1 MIFKQ
6 ETQILK
12 CTFEKEHFSKVKA
25 AFKDRWPV
33 VYIIEDDEKG
43 QAYIGESTNICTRI
57 CDHWNN
63 TERRA
68 LKNIYIIFNKVFNK
82 SVILDLEAFLIGY
95 IVADGKYR
103 LQNGN
108 GGQHVHNYY
117 LRDEYQREFRHIWQ
131 LLQDEGVVR
140 HGITLLENQDLFK
153 YSPYKILNLDQF
165 NVAVQILTD
174 LKSDLGNNNQSRSFI
189 IDGGAGTGKSILG
202 IYLLKLLIDAKSSP
216 AWTAEEEA
224 LDENLSYIIGH
235 LSPNLR
241 VGYVV
246 PTQSFRET
254 LKKVFDG
261 IQGLDSKMVL
271 SPEDVANSGE
281 GLYDL
286 LIVDESHRLRRR
298 RALFNYG
305 SYDKANEA
313 LELDK
318 EATELDWIL
327 EKSWYQLFFYDS
339 RQSVKPSDV
348 EALRFF
354 SLSRQEDTRNY
365 KLTSQMRCKG
375 GNDYID
381 YIHNILECQQEEM
394 RTFGSSYELLLFEDV
409 EDMVS
414 AIKDKNNKMGL
425 CRNMA
430 GYAWP
435 WKTHKMTL
443 SKIQKEGLYDIKI
456 ENKYEVNNA
465 HKYIW
470 NTTQKDWI
478 NSENSINEIGCI
490 HTTQGYDLNY
500 AGVII
505 GWEIDYDP
513 INNIITVCKDMY
525 QDSKGKEKVDGKI
538 LHNYIKNIYTTLLER
553 LPQLTLLPEH
563 LRQQRASGVALA
575 AWEKIGRGES
585 GNAASLVPNY
595 LRLSQAER
603 ARLEKTKT
611 E

>member
-216 AWTAEEEA
+216 AWTAEEEV

-430 GYAWP
+430 GYACP

-553 LPQLTLLPEH
+553 GMYGTYIYVCNES
-563 LRQQRASGVALA
+563 LRDYFKRFFTF
-575 AWEKIGRGES
+575 
-585 GNAASLVPNY
+585 VPH
-595 LRLSQAER
+595 R
-603 ARLEKTKT
+603 TKG
-611 E
+611 

>member
-174 LKSDLGNNNQSRSFI
+174 LKYDLGNNNQSRSFI

-305 SYDKANEA
+305 SYDKANKA
-313 LELDK
+313 LELDE

-327 EKSWYQLFFYDS
+327 KKSRYQLFFYDS

-354 SLSRQEDTRNY
+354 SLSQQEDTRNY

-375 GNDYID
+375 GNDYIE
-381 YIHNILECQQEEM
+381 YINNILECQQEEM
-394 RTFGSSYELLLFEDV
+394 LTFGSSYELLLFEDV

-414 AIKDKNNKMGL
+414 AIKEKNNKMGL

-435 WKTHKMTL
+435 KETHKMKL
-443 SKIQKEGLYDIKI
+443 SKIQKEGLYDIEI

-470 NTTQKDWI
+470 NTTQRDWI

-513 INNIITVCKDMY
+513 INNIITVSKDMY
-525 QDSKGKEKVDGKI
+525 QDAKGKEKVDEKI
-538 LHNYIKNIYTTLLER
+538 LRNYIKNIYATLLER
-553 LPQLTLLPEH
+553 GMYGTYIYVCNES
-563 LRQQRASGVALA
+563 LRDYFKRFFTF
-575 AWEKIGRGES
+575 
-585 GNAASLVPNY
+585 VPH
-595 LRLSQAER
+595 R
-603 ARLEKTKT
+603 TKG
-611 E
+611 

>member
-174 LKSDLGNNNQSRSFI
+174 LKYDLGNNNQSRSFI

-281 GLYDL
+281 GLYD
-286 LIVDESHRLRRR
+286 IE
-298 RALFNYG
+298 
-305 SYDKANEA
+305 
-313 LELDK
+313 
-318 EATELDWIL
+318 
-327 EKSWYQLFFYDS
+327 
-339 RQSVKPSDV
+339 
-348 EALRFF
+348 
-354 SLSRQEDTRNY
+354 
-365 KLTSQMRCKG
+365 
-375 GNDYID
+375 
-381 YIHNILECQQEEM
+381 
-394 RTFGSSYELLLFEDV
+394 
-409 EDMVS
+409 
-414 AIKDKNNKMGL
+414 
-425 CRNMA
+425 
-430 GYAWP
+430 
-435 WKTHKMTL
+435 
-443 SKIQKEGLYDIKI
+443 I

-470 NTTQKDWI
+470 NTTQRDWI

-513 INNIITVCKDMY
+513 INNIITVSKDMY
-525 QDSKGKEKVDGKI
+525 QDAKGKEKVDEKI
-538 LHNYIKNIYTTLLER
+538 LRNYIKNIYATLLER
-553 LPQLTLLPEH
+553 GMYGTYIYVCNES
-563 LRQQRASGVALA
+563 LRDYFKRFFTF
-575 AWEKIGRGES
+575 
-585 GNAASLVPNY
+585 VPH
-595 LRLSQAER
+595 R
-603 ARLEKTKT
+603 TKG
-611 E
+611 

>member
-513 INNIITVCKDMY
+513 INNIITVSKDMY

-538 LHNYIKNIYTTLLER
+538 LHNYIKNIYTTLN
-553 LPQLTLLPEH
+553 PQLHSRSATYKRNGLLI
-563 LRQQRASGVALA
+563 R
-575 AWEKIGRGES
+575 
-585 GNAASLVPNY
+585 
-595 LRLSQAER
+595 
-603 ARLEKTKT
+603 KTAIKSSRPFQCAYYPLT
-611 E
+611 P

>member
-174 LKSDLGNNNQSRSFI
+174 LKYDLGNNNQSRSFI

-305 SYDKANEA
+305 SYDKANKT
-313 LELDK
+313 LELDE

-327 EKSWYQLFFYDS
+327 KKSRYQLFFYDS

-354 SLSRQEDTRNY
+354 SLSQQEDTRNY

-375 GNDYID
+375 GNDYIE
-381 YIHNILECQQEEM
+381 YINNILECQQEEM
-394 RTFGSSYELLLFEDV
+394 LTFGSSYELLLFEDV

-414 AIKDKNNKMGL
+414 AIKEKNNKMGL

-435 WKTHKMTL
+435 WKTHKMKL
-443 SKIQKEGLYDIKI
+443 SKIQKEGLYDIEI

-470 NTTQKDWI
+470 NTTQRDWI

-500 AGVII
+500 AFVILGKDIGYDKNTKQIIVRKELYFDQNGKRSTTYVRICIKMPKAKKRWMKKYCVII
-505 GWEIDYDP
+505 
-513 INNIITVCKDMY
+513 
-525 QDSKGKEKVDGKI
+525 
-538 LHNYIKNIYTTLLER
+538 
-553 LPQLTLLPEH
+553 
-563 LRQQRASGVALA
+563 
-575 AWEKIGRGES
+575 
-585 GNAASLVPNY
+585 
-595 LRLSQAER
+595 
-603 ARLEKTKT
+603 
-611 E
+611 

>member
-235 LSPNLR
+235 LSPDLR

-381 YIHNILECQQEEM
+381 YIPNIPK
-394 RTFGSSYELLLFEDV
+394 GYVKWYEWAYKPEG
-409 EDMVS
+409 
-414 AIKDKNNKMGL
+414 IK
-425 CRNMA
+425 
-430 GYAWP
+430 
-435 WKTHKMTL
+435 
-443 SKIQKEGLYDIKI
+443 Q
-456 ENKYEVNNA
+456 V
-465 HKYIW
+465 
-470 NTTQKDWI
+470 
-478 NSENSINEIGCI
+478 GCI
-490 HTTQGYDLNY
+490 YTAQGFEFDYI
-500 AGVII
+500 GVII
-505 GWEIDYDP
+505 GPDLRYDTEQQCLITDIKEIKDP
-513 INNIITVCKDMY
+513 MLKRNAAYFD
-525 QDSKGKEKVDGKI
+525 
-538 LHNYIKNIYTTLLER
+538 NYARNIYRVLM
-553 LPQLTLLPEH
+553 
-563 LRQQRASGVALA
+563 S
-575 AWEKIGRGES
+575 RGMKGCYVYCCDE
-585 GNAASLVPNY
+585 NLKEY
-595 LRLSQAER
+595 LRAKIR
-603 ARLEKTKT
+603 DRK
-611 E
+611 

>member
-235 LSPNLR
+235 LSPDLR

-435 WKTHKMTL
+435 WKMHKMTL

-513 INNIITVCKDMY
+513 INNIITVSKDMY

-553 LPQLTLLPEH
+553 GMYGTYIYVCNES
-563 LRQQRASGVALA
+563 LRDYFKRFFTF
-575 AWEKIGRGES
+575 
-585 GNAASLVPNY
+585 VPH
-595 LRLSQAER
+595 R
-603 ARLEKTKT
+603 TKG
-611 E
+611 

>member
-174 LKSDLGNNNQSRSFI
+174 LKYDLGNNNQSRSFI

-305 SYDKANEA
+305 SYDKANKA
-313 LELDK
+313 LELDE

-327 EKSWYQLFFYDS
+327 KKSRYQLFFYDS

-354 SLSRQEDTRNY
+354 SLSQQEDTRNY

-375 GNDYID
+375 GNDYIE
-381 YIHNILECQQEEM
+381 YINNILECQQEEM
-394 RTFGSSYELLLFEDV
+394 LTFGSSYELLLFEDV

-414 AIKDKNNKMGL
+414 AIKEKNNKMGL

-435 WKTHKMTL
+435 WTHKMKL
-443 SKIQKEGLYDIKI
+443 SKIQKEGLYDIEI

-470 NTTQKDWI
+470 NTTQRDWI

-513 INNIITVCKDMY
+513 INNIITVSKDMY
-525 QDSKGKEKVDGKI
+525 QDAKGKEKVDEKI
-538 LHNYIKNIYTTLLER
+538 LRNYIKNIYATLLER
-553 LPQLTLLPEH
+553 GMYGTYIYVCNES
-563 LRQQRASGVALA
+563 LRDYFKRFFTF
-575 AWEKIGRGES
+575 
-585 GNAASLVPNY
+585 VPH
-595 LRLSQAER
+595 R
-603 ARLEKTKT
+603 TKG
-611 E
+611 

>member
-174 LKSDLGNNNQSRSFI
+174 LKYDLGNNNQSRSFI

-202 IYLLKLLIDAKSSP
+202 IYLLKLLIDAESSP

-305 SYDKANEA
+305 SYDKANKA
-313 LELDK
+313 LELDE

-327 EKSWYQLFFYDS
+327 KKSRYQLFFYDS

-354 SLSRQEDTRNY
+354 SLSQQEDTRNY

-375 GNDYID
+375 GNDYIE
-381 YIHNILECQQEEM
+381 YINNILECQQEEM
-394 RTFGSSYELLLFEDV
+394 LTFGSSYELLLFEDV

-414 AIKDKNNKMGL
+414 AIKEKNNKMGL

-435 WKTHKMTL
+435 WKTHKMKL
-443 SKIQKEGLYDIKI
+443 SKIQKEGLYDIEI

-470 NTTQKDWI
+470 NTTQRDWI

-513 INNIITVCKDMY
+513 INNIITVSKDM
-525 QDSKGKEKVDGKI
+525 
-538 LHNYIKNIYTTLLER
+538 L
-553 LPQLTLLPEH
+553 
-563 LRQQRASGVALA
+563 
-575 AWEKIGRGES
+575 
-585 GNAASLVPNY
+585 Y
-595 LRLSQAER
+595 LRICIKMPKAKKR
-603 ARLEKTKT
+603 WMKKYCVII
-611 E
+611 

>member
-33 VYIIEDDEKG
+33 VYIIEDDERG

-513 INNIITVCKDMY
+513 INNIITVSKDMY

-553 LPQLTLLPEH
+553 GMYGTYIYVCNES
-563 LRQQRASGVALA
+563 LRDYFKRFFTF
-575 AWEKIGRGES
+575 
-585 GNAASLVPNY
+585 VPH
-595 LRLSQAER
+595 S
-603 ARLEKTKT
+603 TKG
-611 E
+611 

>member
-1 MIFKQ
+1 MKQ

-174 LKSDLGNNNQSRSFI
+174 LKYDLGNNNQSRSFI

-305 SYDKANEA
+305 SYDKANKA
-313 LELDK
+313 LELDE

-327 EKSWYQLFFYDS
+327 KKSRYQLFFYDS

-354 SLSRQEDTRNY
+354 SLSQQEDTRNY

-375 GNDYID
+375 GNDYIE
-381 YIHNILECQQEEM
+381 YINNILECQQEEM
-394 RTFGSSYELLLFEDV
+394 LTFGSSYELLLFEDV

-414 AIKDKNNKMGL
+414 AIKEKNNKMGL

-435 WKTHKMTL
+435 WKTHKMKL
-443 SKIQKEGLYDIKI
+443 SKIQKEGLYDIEI

-470 NTTQKDWI
+470 NTTQRDWI

-513 INNIITVCKDMY
+513 INNIITVSKDMY
-525 QDSKGKEKVDGKI
+525 QDAKGKEKVDEKI
-538 LHNYIKNIYTTLLER
+538 LRNYIKNIYATLLER
-553 LPQLTLLPEH
+553 GMYGTYIYVCNES
-563 LRQQRASGVALA
+563 LRDYFKRFFTF
-575 AWEKIGRGES
+575 
-585 GNAASLVPNY
+585 VPH
-595 LRLSQAER
+595 R
-603 ARLEKTKT
+603 TKG
-611 E
+611 